1 MAKVATEFGRRR
13 GPLVPPLHQP
23 GVRAGSPDTMPK
35 GLFIR
40 LLILLAVAAG
50 CGQGAGVDGLQVLR
64 HTREIVRHGP
74 HPPGSEAQ
82 RKAGE
87 YIAGQLG
94 ALGLQVDTHTFR
106 SVTPR
111 GRLRMANVRGI
122 LPGRDERV
130 LILASHYDS
139 KFYDTF
145 EFVGA
150 NDGASTSGL
159 VLELARVLVEKNSTG
174 LTLWFVFFDGEEA
187 VGETWTSADSLYG
200 SREFVKREKA
210 RGNLRKIGAMIL
222 LDLVGGK
229 DLRLFR
235 EGYSTPWLNEII
247 WDQASRLG
255 HERIFRPSGRG
266 SHIEDDH
273 LPFLRAGVPAVDL
286 IDLSYAHWH
295 KPSDTLDKLSAPN
308 LEVVGEVVL
317 ASLPEIARRVKR
329 K

>member
-1 MAKVATEFGRRR
+1 MM
-13 GPLVPPLHQP
+13 
-23 GVRAGSPDTMPK
+23 SK

-40 LLILLAVAAG
+40 LLTLLAVAAG

-87 YIAGQLG
+87 YIAGQLE
-94 ALGLQVDTHTFR
+94 ALGLEVDTHTFR
-106 SVTPR
+106 PVTPR
-111 GRLRMANVRGI
+111 GRLRMTNIRGI

-139 KFYDTF
+139 KFYDAF

-159 VLELARVLVEKNSTG
+159 VLELARVLVQDNPAG

-187 VGETWTSADSLYG
+187 VGEWSSADSLYG
-200 SREFVKREKA
+200 SREFVKREKN
-210 RGNLRKIGAMIL
+210 RGNLRKVGAMIL

-229 DLRLFR
+229 DLRILQ
-235 EGYSTPWLNEII
+235 EGYSTPWLNKII
-247 WDQASRLG
+247 WNQASRLG
-255 HERIFRPSGRG
+255 HERIFRSSGRG

-273 LPFLRAGVPAVDL
+273 LPFLRAGIPAVDL

-295 KPSDTLDKLSAPN
+295 KPTDTLDKLSGPN
-308 LEVVGEVVL
+308 LEVVGAVVL
-317 ASLPEIARRVKR
+317 ASLPEIARQVKR

>member
-1 MAKVATEFGRRR
+1 M
-13 GPLVPPLHQP
+13 
-23 GVRAGSPDTMPK
+23 SK

-40 LLILLAVAAG
+40 LLTLLAVAAG

-87 YIAGQLG
+87 YIAGQLE

-106 SVTPR
+106 PVTPR
-111 GRLRMANVRGI
+111 GRLRMTNIRGI
-122 LPGRDERV
+122 LPGREKKV

-159 VLELARVLVEKNSTG
+159 VLELARVLVEHNPTG

-187 VGETWTSADSLYG
+187 VGEWSSADSLYG
-200 SREFVKREKA
+200 SREFVKREKN
-210 RGNLRKIGAMIL
+210 RGNLRKVGAMVL

-229 DLRLFR
+229 DLRIFP
-235 EGYSTPWLNEII
+235 EGNSTPWLNRII
-247 WDQASRLG
+247 WDQAARLG
-255 HERIFRPSGRG
+255 HERIFRSSGRA
-266 SHIEDDH
+266 SHIDDDH
-273 LPFLRAGVPAVDL
+273 IPFLRAGIPAVDL

-295 KPSDTLDKLSAPN
+295 KPTDTLDKLSGPN
-308 LEVVGEVVL
+308 LEVVGAVVL

>member
-1 MAKVATEFGRRR
+1 MM
-13 GPLVPPLHQP
+13 
-23 GVRAGSPDTMPK
+23 SK

-40 LLILLAVAAG
+40 LLTLLAVAAG

-87 YIAGQLG
+87 YIAGQLE
-94 ALGLQVDTHTFR
+94 ALGLEVDTHTFR
-106 SVTPR
+106 PVTPR
-111 GRLRMANVRGI
+111 GRLRMTNIRGI

-139 KFYDTF
+139 KFYDAF

-159 VLELARVLVEKNSTG
+159 VLELARVLVQDNPAG

-187 VGETWTSADSLYG
+187 VGEWSSADSLYG
-200 SREFVKREKA
+200 SREFVKREKN
-210 RGNLRKIGAMIL
+210 RGNLRKVGAMIL

-229 DLRLFR
+229 DLRILQ
-235 EGYSTPWLNEII
+235 EGYSTPWLNKII
-247 WDQASRLG
+247 WNQASRLG
-255 HERIFRPSGRG
+255 HERIFRSSGRG

-273 LPFLRAGVPAVDL
+273 LPFLRAGIPAVDL

-295 KPSDTLDKLSAPN
+295 KPTDTLDKLSGPN
-308 LEVVGEVVL
+308 LEVVGAVVL
-317 ASLPEIARRVKR
+317 ASLPEIARQLKR

>member
-1 MAKVATEFGRRR
+1 MM
-13 GPLVPPLHQP
+13 
-23 GVRAGSPDTMPK
+23 SK

-40 LLILLAVAAG
+40 LLTLLAVAAG

-87 YIAGQLG
+87 YIVGQLE
-94 ALGLQVDTHTFR
+94 ALGLEVDTQTFR
-106 SVTPR
+106 PVTPR
-111 GRLRMANVRGI
+111 GRLRMTNIRGI
-122 LPGRDERV
+122 LPGREKKV

-159 VLELARVLVEKNSTG
+159 VLELARVLVQDNPAG

-187 VGETWTSADSLYG
+187 VGEWSSADSLYG
-200 SREFVKREKA
+200 SREFVKREKN
-210 RGNLRKIGAMIL
+210 RGNLRKVGAMIL

-229 DLRLFR
+229 DLRILQ
-235 EGYSTPWLNEII
+235 EGYSTPWLNKII
-247 WDQASRLG
+247 WNQASRLG
-255 HERIFRPSGRG
+255 HERIFRPSGRA

-273 LPFLRAGVPAVDL
+273 LPFLRAGIPAVDL

-295 KPSDTLDKLSAPN
+295 KPTDTLDKLSGPN
-308 LEVVGEVVL
+308 LEVVGAVVL
-317 ASLPEIARRVKR
+317 ASLPEIARQVKR

>member
-1 MAKVATEFGRRR
+1 MM
-13 GPLVPPLHQP
+13 
-23 GVRAGSPDTMPK
+23 SK

-40 LLILLAVAAG
+40 LLTLLAVAAG

-87 YIAGQLG
+87 YIAGQLE
-94 ALGLQVDTHTFR
+94 ALGLEVDTHTFR
-106 SVTPR
+106 PVTPR
-111 GRLRMANVRGI
+111 GRLRMTNIRGI

-139 KFYDTF
+139 KFYDAF

-159 VLELARVLVEKNSTG
+159 VLELARVLVQDNPAG

-187 VGETWTSADSLYG
+187 VGEWSSADSLYG
-200 SREFVKREKA
+200 SREFVKREKN
-210 RGNLRKIGAMIL
+210 RGNLRKVGAMIL

-229 DLRLFR
+229 DLRILQ
-235 EGYSTPWLNEII
+235 EGYSTPWLNKII
-247 WDQASRLG
+247 WNQASRLG
-255 HERIFRPSGRG
+255 HERIFRSSGRG

-273 LPFLRAGVPAVDL
+273 IPFLRAGIPAVDL

-295 KPSDTLDKLSAPN
+295 KPTDTLDKLSGPN
-308 LEVVGEVVL
+308 LEVVGAVVL
-317 ASLPEIARRVKR
+317 ASLPEIARQVKR

>member
-1 MAKVATEFGRRR
+1 MF
-13 GPLVPPLHQP
+13 
-23 GVRAGSPDTMPK
+23 K

-40 LLILLAVAAG
+40 LLTLWRWPPG

-64 HTREIVRHGP
+64 HAREIVRHGP

-87 YIAGQLG
+87 YIAGQLE
-94 ALGLQVDTHTFR
+94 ALGLEVDTHTFR
-106 SVTPR
+106 PVTPR
-111 GRLRMANVRGI
+111 GRLRMTNIRGI
-122 LPGRDERV
+122 LPSRDERV

-159 VLELARVLVEKNSTG
+159 VLELARVLVQDNPAG

-187 VGETWTSADSLYG
+187 VGEWSSADSLYG
-200 SREFVKREKA
+200 SREFVKREKN
-210 RGNLRKIGAMIL
+210 RGNLRKVGAMVL

-229 DLRLFR
+229 DLRILR
-235 EGYSTPWLNEII
+235 EGYSTPWLNKII
-247 WDQASRLG
+247 WDQAARLG
-255 HERIFRPSGRG
+255 HERIFRSSGRG

-273 LPFLRAGVPAVDL
+273 IPFLRAGIPAVDL

-295 KPSDTLDKLSAPN
+295 KPSGHPRQALRTQP
-308 LEVVGEVVL
+308 
-317 ASLPEIARRVKR
+317 
-329 K
+329 

>member
-1 MAKVATEFGRRR
+1 M
-13 GPLVPPLHQP
+13 
-23 GVRAGSPDTMPK
+23 SK
-35 GLFIR
+35 GIFIR
-40 LLILLAVAAG
+40 LLTLLAVAAG

-87 YIAGQLG
+87 YIAGQLE

-106 SVTPR
+106 PVTPR
-111 GRLRMANVRGI
+111 GRLRMTNIRGI

-159 VLELARVLVEKNSTG
+159 VLELARVLVQDNPTG

-187 VGETWTSADSLYG
+187 VGEWSSADSLYG
-200 SREFVKREKA
+200 SREFVKREKN
-210 RGNLRKIGAMIL
+210 RGNLRKVGAMIL

-229 DLRLFR
+229 DLRIFQ
-235 EGYSTPWLNEII
+235 EGNSTPWLNRII

-255 HERIFRPSGRG
+255 HERIFRPTGRT
-266 SHIEDDH
+266 SVDDDH
-273 LPFLRAGVPAVDL
+273 IPFLRAGIPAVDL

-295 KPSDTLDKLSAPN
+295 KPSDTLDKLSGPN
-308 LEVVGEVVL
+308 LEVVGAVVL
-317 ASLPEIARRVKR
+317 ASLPEIARQVKM

>member
-1 MAKVATEFGRRR
+1 M
-13 GPLVPPLHQP
+13 
-23 GVRAGSPDTMPK
+23 SK
-35 GLFIR
+35 GIFIR
-40 LLILLAVAAG
+40 LLTLLAVAAG

-87 YIAGQLG
+87 YIAGQLE
-94 ALGLQVDTHTFR
+94 ALGLQVDTHTFHP
-106 SVTPR
+106 VTPR
-111 GRLRMANVRGI
+111 GRLRMTNIRGI

-159 VLELARVLVEKNSTG
+159 VLELARVLVQENPTG

-187 VGETWTSADSLYG
+187 VGEWTSADSLYG
-200 SREFVKREKA
+200 SREFVKREQN
-210 RGNLRKIGAMIL
+210 RGNLRKVGAMIL

-229 DLRLFR
+229 DLRIFQ
-235 EGYSTPWLNEII
+235 EGNSTPWLNRII

-255 HERIFRPSGRG
+255 HTRIFRPTGRT
-266 SHIEDDH
+266 SVDDDH
-273 LPFLRAGVPAVDL
+273 IPFLRAGVPAVDL

-295 KPSDTLDKLSAPN
+295 KPSDTLDKLSGPN
-308 LEVVGEVVL
+308 LEVVGAVVL
-317 ASLPEIARRVKR
+317 ASLPEIARQVKR

>member
-1 MAKVATEFGRRR
+1 
-13 GPLVPPLHQP
+13 
-23 GVRAGSPDTMPK
+23 MPK

-40 LLILLAVAAG
+40 LLTLLAVAAG

-82 RKAGE
+82 RRAGE
-87 YIAGQLG
+87 YIAGQLE
-94 ALGLQVDTHTFR
+94 ALGLQVDTQSFR
-106 SVTPR
+106 PVTPR
-111 GRLRMANVRGI
+111 GRLRMTNIRGI

-139 KFYDTF
+139 KFYEEF

-159 VLELARVLVEKNSTG
+159 VLELARVLVRENPTD
-174 LTLWFVFFDGEEA
+174 LTFWFVFFDGEEA
-187 VGETWTSADSLYG
+187 LETWTSADSLYG
-200 SREFVKREKA
+200 SREFVKREKN

-229 DLRLFR
+229 DLRIFP
-235 EGYSTPWLNEII
+235 EGYSTPWLTRII
-247 WDQASRLG
+247 WDQASRLD
-255 HERIFRPSGRG
+255 HDRIFRPSGRA
-266 SHIEDDH
+266 SPIEDDH
-273 LPFLRAGVPAVDL
+273 LPFLRAGVPAVNL
-286 IDLSYAHWH
+286 IDMSYAHWH
-295 KPSDTLDKLSAPN
+295 KPSDTLDKLSGPN
-308 LEVVGEVVL
+308 LEVVGAVVL
-317 ASLPEIARRVKR
+317 ASLPEIARQVKR

>member
-1 MAKVATEFGRRR
+1 MM
-13 GPLVPPLHQP
+13 
-23 GVRAGSPDTMPK
+23 SK

-40 LLILLAVAAG
+40 LLTLLAVAAG

-87 YIAGQLG
+87 YIAGQLE
-94 ALGLQVDTHTFR
+94 ALGLEVDTHTFR
-106 SVTPR
+106 PVTPR
-111 GRLRMANVRGI
+111 GRLRMTNIRGI

-159 VLELARVLVEKNSTG
+159 VLELARVLVQDNPAG

-187 VGETWTSADSLYG
+187 VGEWSSADSLYG
-200 SREFVKREKA
+200 SREFVKREKN
-210 RGNLRKIGAMIL
+210 RGNLRKVGAMIL

-229 DLRLFR
+229 DLRILQ
-235 EGYSTPWLNEII
+235 EGYSTPWLNKII
-247 WDQASRLG
+247 WNQASRLG
-255 HERIFRPSGRG
+255 HERIFRSSGRG

-273 LPFLRAGVPAVDL
+273 LPFLRAGIPAVDL

-295 KPSDTLDKLSAPN
+295 KPTDTLDKLSGPN
-308 LEVVGEVVL
+308 LEVVGAVVL
-317 ASLPEIARRVKR
+317 ASLPEIARQLKR

>member
-1 MAKVATEFGRRR
+1 MM
-13 GPLVPPLHQP
+13 
-23 GVRAGSPDTMPK
+23 SK

-40 LLILLAVAAG
+40 LLTLLAVAAG

-87 YIAGQLG
+87 YIAGQLE
-94 ALGLQVDTHTFR
+94 ALGLEVDTHTFR
-106 SVTPR
+106 PVTPR
-111 GRLRMANVRGI
+111 GRLRMTNIRGI

-159 VLELARVLVEKNSTG
+159 VLELARVLVQDNPAG

-187 VGETWTSADSLYG
+187 VGEWSSADSLYG
-200 SREFVKREKA
+200 SREFVKREKN
-210 RGNLRKIGAMIL
+210 RGNLRKVGAMIL

-229 DLRLFR
+229 DLRILQ
-235 EGYSTPWLNEII
+235 EGYSTPWLNKII
-247 WDQASRLG
+247 WNQASRLG
-255 HERIFRPSGRG
+255 HERIFRSSGRG

-273 LPFLRAGVPAVDL
+273 IPFLRAGIPAVDL

-295 KPSDTLDKLSAPN
+295 KPTDTLDKLSGPN
-308 LEVVGEVVL
+308 LEVVGAVVL
-317 ASLPEIARRVKR
+317 ASLPEIARQVKR

>member
-1 MAKVATEFGRRR
+1 MM
-13 GPLVPPLHQP
+13 
-23 GVRAGSPDTMPK
+23 SK

-40 LLILLAVAAG
+40 LLTLLAVAAG

-87 YIAGQLG
+87 YIAGQLE
-94 ALGLQVDTHTFR
+94 ALGLEVDTHTFR
-106 SVTPR
+106 PVTPR
-111 GRLRMANVRGI
+111 GRLRMTNIRGI

-159 VLELARVLVEKNSTG
+159 VLELARVLVQDNPAG

-187 VGETWTSADSLYG
+187 VGEWSSADSLYG
-200 SREFVKREKA
+200 SREFVKREKN
-210 RGNLRKIGAMIL
+210 RGNLRKVGAMIL

-229 DLRLFR
+229 DLRILQ
-235 EGYSTPWLNEII
+235 EGYSTPWLNKII
-247 WDQASRLG
+247 WNQASRLG
-255 HERIFRPSGRG
+255 HERIFRSSGRG

-273 LPFLRAGVPAVDL
+273 LPFLRAGIPAVDL

-295 KPSDTLDKLSAPN
+295 KPTDTLDKLSGPN
-308 LEVVGEVVL
+308 LEVVGAVVL
-317 ASLPEIARRVKR
+317 ASLPEIARQVKR

>member
-1 MAKVATEFGRRR
+1 MM
-13 GPLVPPLHQP
+13 
-23 GVRAGSPDTMPK
+23 SK

-40 LLILLAVAAG
+40 LLTLLAVAAG

-87 YIAGQLG
+87 YIAGQLE
-94 ALGLQVDTHTFR
+94 ALGLEVDTHTFR
-106 SVTPR
+106 PVTPR
-111 GRLRMANVRGI
+111 GRLRMTNIRGI

-139 KFYDTF
+139 KFYDAF

-159 VLELARVLVEKNSTG
+159 VLELARVLVQDNPAG

-187 VGETWTSADSLYG
+187 VGEWSSADSLYG
-200 SREFVKREKA
+200 SREFVKREKN
-210 RGNLRKIGAMIL
+210 RGYLRKVGAMIL

-229 DLRLFR
+229 DLRILQ
-235 EGYSTPWLNEII
+235 EGYSTPC
-247 WDQASRLG
+247 
-255 HERIFRPSGRG
+255 
-266 SHIEDDH
+266 
-273 LPFLRAGVPAVDL
+273 
-286 IDLSYAHWH
+286 
-295 KPSDTLDKLSAPN
+295 
-308 LEVVGEVVL
+308 
-317 ASLPEIARRVKR
+317 
-329 K
+329 

>member
-1 MAKVATEFGRRR
+1 M
-13 GPLVPPLHQP
+13 
-23 GVRAGSPDTMPK
+23 MPK

-40 LLILLAVAAG
+40 LLTLLAVAAG

-87 YIAGQLG
+87 YIAGQLE
-94 ALGLQVDTHTFR
+94 ALGLEVDTHTFR
-106 SVTPR
+106 PVTPR
-111 GRLRMANVRGI
+111 GRLRMTNIRGI

-139 KFYDTF
+139 KFYDAF

-159 VLELARVLVEKNSTG
+159 VLELARVLVQDNPAG

-187 VGETWTSADSLYG
+187 VGEWSSADSLYG
-200 SREFVKREKA
+200 SREFVKREKN
-210 RGNLRKIGAMIL
+210 RGNLRKVGAMIL

-229 DLRLFR
+229 DLRILQ
-235 EGYSTPWLNEII
+235 EGYSTPWLNKII
-247 WDQASRLG
+247 WNQASRLG
-255 HERIFRPSGRG
+255 HERIFRSSGRG

-273 LPFLRAGVPAVDL
+273 IPFLRAGIPAVDL

-295 KPSDTLDKLSAPN
+295 KPTDTLDKLSGPN
-308 LEVVGEVVL
+308 LEVVGAVVL
-317 ASLPEIARRVKR
+317 ASLPEIARQVKR

>member
-1 MAKVATEFGRRR
+1 MM
-13 GPLVPPLHQP
+13 
-23 GVRAGSPDTMPK
+23 SK

-40 LLILLAVAAG
+40 LLTLLAVAAG

-87 YIAGQLG
+87 YIAGQLE
-94 ALGLQVDTHTFR
+94 ALGIEVDTQTFR
-106 SVTPR
+106 PVTPR
-111 GRLRMANVRGI
+111 GRLRMTNIRGI

-159 VLELARVLVEKNSTG
+159 VLELARVLVQDNPTG

-187 VGETWTSADSLYG
+187 VGEWSSADSLYG
-200 SREFVKREKA
+200 SREFVKREKN
-210 RGNLRKIGAMIL
+210 RGNLRKVGAMIL

-229 DLRLFR
+229 DLRILR
-235 EGYSTPWLNEII
+235 EGHSTPWLNKII
-247 WDQASRLG
+247 WDQAARLG
-255 HERIFRPSGRG
+255 HERIFRPSGRA

-273 LPFLRAGVPAVDL
+273 LPFLRAGIPAVDL

-295 KPSDTLDKLSAPN
+295 KPSDTLDKLSGPN
-308 LEVVGEVVL
+308 LEVVGAVVL
-317 ASLPEIARRVKR
+317 ASLPEIARQVKR

>member
-1 MAKVATEFGRRR
+1 M
-13 GPLVPPLHQP
+13 
-23 GVRAGSPDTMPK
+23 SK

-40 LLILLAVAAG
+40 LLTLLAVAAG

-87 YIAGQLG
+87 YIAGQLE
-94 ALGLQVDTHTFR
+94 ALGLEVDTHTFR
-106 SVTPR
+106 PVTPR
-111 GRLRMANVRGI
+111 GRLRMTNIRGI
-122 LPGRDERV
+122 LPGREKKV

-159 VLELARVLVEKNSTG
+159 VLELARVLVEHNPTG

-187 VGETWTSADSLYG
+187 VKEWSSADSLYG

-210 RGNLRKIGAMIL
+210 RGNLRKVGAMVL

-229 DLRLFR
+229 DLRIFP
-235 EGYSTPWLNEII
+235 EGNSTPWLNRII
-247 WDQASRLG
+247 WDQAVRLG
-255 HERIFRPSGRG
+255 HERIFRSSGRA
-266 SHIEDDH
+266 SHIDDDH
-273 LPFLRAGVPAVDL
+273 IPFLRAGIPAVDL

-295 KPSDTLDKLSAPN
+295 KPTDTLDKLSGPN
-308 LEVVGEVVL
+308 LEVVGAVVL

>member
-1 MAKVATEFGRRR
+1 MSR
-13 GPLVPPLHQP
+13 GI
-23 GVRAGSPDTMPK
+23 
-35 GLFIR
+35 FIR
-40 LLILLAVAAG
+40 LLALLAVAAG

-87 YIAGQLG
+87 YIAGQLE
-94 ALGLQVDTHTFR
+94 ALDLQVDTHTFR
-106 SVTPR
+106 PVTPR
-111 GRLRMANVRGI
+111 GRLRMTNIRGI

-139 KFYDTF
+139 KFFDTF

-159 VLELARVLVEKNSTG
+159 VLELARVLVQENSTG

-187 VGETWTSADSLYG
+187 VREWSSADSLYG
-200 SREFVKREKA
+200 SREFVKREKN
-210 RGNLRKIGAMIL
+210 RGNLRKVGAMIL

-229 DLRLFR
+229 DLRIFQ
-235 EGYSTPWLNEII
+235 EGNSTPWLNRII

-255 HERIFRPSGRG
+255 HERIFRPTGRT
-266 SHIEDDH
+266 SVDDDH
-273 LPFLRAGVPAVDL
+273 IPFLRAGIPAVDL

-295 KPSDTLDKLSAPN
+295 KPSDTLDKLSGPN
-308 LEVVGEVVL
+308 LEVVGAVVL
-317 ASLPEIARRVKR
+317 ASLPEIARQVKR

>member
-1 MAKVATEFGRRR
+1 
-13 GPLVPPLHQP
+13 
-23 GVRAGSPDTMPK
+23 MPK
-35 GLFIR
+35 GIFIR
-40 LLILLAVAAG
+40 LLTLLAVAAG

-82 RKAGE
+82 RKAGG
-87 YIAGQLG
+87 YIAGQLE

-106 SVTPR
+106 PVTPR
-111 GRLRMANVRGI
+111 GRLRMTNIRGV
-122 LPGRDERV
+122 LPGRDERA

-139 KFYDTF
+139 KFFDTF

-159 VLELARVLVEKNSTG
+159 VLELARVLVQENPTG

-187 VGETWTSADSLYG
+187 VGEWTSADSLYG
-200 SREFVKREKA
+200 SREFVKREKN
-210 RGNLRKIGAMIL
+210 RGNLRKVGAMIL

-229 DLRLFR
+229 DLRIFQ
-235 EGYSTPWLNEII
+235 EGNSTPWLNRII

-255 HERIFRPSGRG
+255 HTRIFRPTGRT
-266 SHIEDDH
+266 SIDDDH
-273 LPFLRAGVPAVDL
+273 IPFLRAGIPAVDL

-295 KPSDTLDKLSAPN
+295 KPSDTLDKLSGPN
-308 LEVVGEVVL
+308 LEVVGAVVL
-317 ASLPEIARRVKR
+317 ASLPEIARQVKR

>member
-1 MAKVATEFGRRR
+1 MAKVATEWGRRR
-13 GPLVPPLHQP
+13 VPVVPPLHEP
-23 GVRAGSPDTMPK
+23 SVRTGSPDNMPK
-35 GLFIR
+35 GFFIR
-40 LLILLAVAAG
+40 LLILLAVAVG

-87 YIAGQLG
+87 YIAGQLK
-94 ALGLQVDTHTFR
+94 ALGLQVDTQTFR
-106 SVTPR
+106 PVTPR
-111 GRLRMANVRGI
+111 GRLSMTNIRGI
-122 LPGRDERV
+122 LPGPDERV

-139 KFYDTF
+139 KFYDEF

-159 VLELARVLVEKNSTG
+159 VLELARVLVQDNPSG

-187 VGETWTSADSLYG
+187 VGGTWTSADSLYG
-200 SREFVKREKA
+200 SREFVKREKN
-210 RGNLRKIGAMIL
+210 RGNLSKVGAMIL

-229 DLRLFR
+229 DLRIFR
-235 EGYSTPWLNEII
+235 EGYSTPWLNRII
-247 WDQASRLG
+247 WNQASRLG
-255 HERIFRPSGRG
+255 HTQIFRPSGRA
-266 SHIEDDH
+266 SPIEDDH

-295 KPSDTLDKLSAPN
+295 KPSDTLDKLSGPN
-308 LEVVGEVVL
+308 LEVVGAVVL
-317 ASLPEIARRVKR
+317 ASLPEIARQVKR